1 MDRNRED
8 SVAREGCE
16 LQMNHLV
23 AIVGMCGSGKS
34 KVTEFFIN
42 KGWNC
47 IYFGGVTISELEK
60 NDLPINE
67 ENERVVR
74 EQLRR
79 ELGPAAFAIKL
90 ENSIRES
97 VEKCNTVLDGLY
109 SWQEYTRLKETFG
122 DNLVVVAI
130 VTNRFIRYNRLSN
143 RMIRPLTA
151 EDAEKRDYAEIE
163 YLYKGGP
170 IAIADYYIDNNS
182 NEASLMNQIDELLK
196 GIGT

>member
-1 MDRNRED
+1 MDRSRED
-8 SVAREGCE
+8 SFTREGCE

-34 KVTEFFIN
+34 KVTEIFLK

-47 IYFGGVTISELEK
+47 IYLGGVTMSELEK
-60 NDLPINE
+60 NNLPLNE

-90 ENSIRES
+90 ENSIRDS
-97 VEKCNTVLDGLY
+97 VEKSNTVLDGLY
-109 SWQEYTRLKETFG
+109 SWQEYTKLKEIFG
-122 DNLVVVAI
+122 ANLIVVAI

-143 RMIRPLTA
+143 RKVRPLTA
-151 EDAEKRDYAEIE
+151 VDAEKRDYAEIE

-182 NEASLMNQIDELLK
+182 DEASLTNQIVEFLR